1 VHIEGSEAKMSATL
15 CTENKL
21 RGGYYTSSYVAD
33 WLSRWAI
40 RTSEDRVLEPSC
52 GDGAFVESAA
62 RRLLNMGADPADVSA
77 QLCAVELIESEA
89 AKASARLS
97 TLLGVGSGN
106 SVHCA
111 DFFHWF
117 SQGNGAYFHCVL
129 GNPPFIRY
137 QNFPESSR
145 SLAMRLLH
153 EAGLKPNKLTNI
165 WVPFVVG
172 AVNLL
177 TQGGRLAMVLPA
189 ELLQVSYAAQ
199 LRSFLVDSFA
209 RMDIF
214 ACNETF
220 FDGAQQE
227 VVLLLAE
234 GKTACRSTV
243 NKCRIDLVETRSLSE
258 LLQRTA
264 DTRTPTRTVK
274 VVQHDSEK
282 WLKYFLLPREIA
294 FMRKLRSSAQ
304 VADFSRYA
312 AVDIGIVTGQNSFFV
327 LDKTRV
333 ESLSLAGETRPLVG
347 RSSQL
352 KGVVLTEAD
361 LRELSE
367 SRQNVFLFY
376 VEDNLYH
383 RLSPSARSYIALG
396 EKEKIH
402 AGFKCSVRKPWYTVP
417 SVWVPDCFLFRQ
429 IYDFPR
435 LIVNETS
442 AVSTDTIHRVRC
454 NCDRRLLSR
463 TFYTHL
469 TAASSEIE
477 GRSYGGGVLELEPTE
492 AERVLIPGVLSEK
505 ALPLAEIDCLVR
517 QGKLSEVLRINDAL
531 VLRDTVGL
539 STRECKTLEN
549 IWTKMRDRRMSR
561 RKLPR

>member
-1 VHIEGSEAKMSATL
+1 MNTVLGVQ
-15 CTENKL
+15 NKL
-21 RGGYYTSSYVAD
+21 RGGYYTSSHVAD
-33 WLSRWAI
+33 WLSHWAI
-40 RTSEDRVLEPSC
+40 RTPKDRVLEPSC
-52 GDGAFVESAA
+52 GDGAFVESATK
-62 RRLLNMGADPADVSA
+62 RLLDLGAGPQGISA
-77 QLCAVELIESEA
+77 QLCAIELIESEA

-97 TLLGVGSGN
+97 TLLGGRSRN
-106 SVHCA
+106 SIHCA
-111 DFFHWF
+111 DFFHWVQ
-117 SQGNGAYFHCVL
+117 QGNGASFDCVL

-145 SLAMRLLH
+145 SLAMHLLH

-172 AVNLL
+172 AVDLL
-177 TQGGRLAMVLPA
+177 AQGGRLAMVLPA

-199 LRSFLVDSFA
+199 LRLFLVDSFV

-227 VVLLLAE
+227 VVLLLAD
-234 GKTACRSTV
+234 GKTACRSTS

-258 LLQRTA
+258 LLQHTA
-264 DTRTPTRTVK
+264 DTQPRARTLK
-274 VVQHDSEK
+274 VIRHDSEK

-294 FMRKLRSSAQ
+294 FMRKLRSAPQ
-304 VADFSRYA
+304 VTELSRRA
-312 AVDIGIVTGQNSFFV
+312 TVDIGIVTGQNSFFV
-327 LDKTRV
+327 LDRTGV
-333 ESLSLAGETRPLVG
+333 ETFGLTEEARPLVG

-352 KGVVLTEAD
+352 KGAVLREGD

-367 SRQNVFLFY
+367 SGQNVFLFSA
-376 VEDNLYH
+376 ENSLY
-383 RLSPSARSYIALG
+383 RPLSLRAKAYIALG
-396 EKEKIH
+396 EKERVH
-402 AGFKCSVRKPWYTVP
+402 TGFKCSVRKPWYTVP

-435 LIVNETS
+435 LVVNETL

-454 NCDRRLLSR
+454 TGDRRLLAR
-463 TFYTHL
+463 NFYTHL
-469 TAASSEIE
+469 TAAASEIE

-492 AERVLIPGVLSEK
+492 AERVLIPADLSEE
-505 ALPLAEIDCLVR
+505 ALPLDEIDGLVR
-517 QGKLSEVLRINDAL
+517 QGRLSEVLKTNDRT
-531 VLRDTVGL
+531 VLQNSVGL
-539 STRECKTLEN
+539 SARECRMLEN

-561 RKLPR
+561 RKLSR